1 MRLPSLVSCTLSSLP
16 ANMPAAVAAKLR
28 VLQFSRSTPPDDLP
42 TIMNIPRKALIDE
55 INGPYAVLQSPA
67 NQSKLKVTFVTP
79 RDIRKIDPAFATRLE
94 PTILVRTGC
103 IIVAFGRSEL
113 RVIVT
118 PDALFCML
126 PPHLTPNLASTSNGS
141 PLDKILGALHRNLAA
156 TRTAPVSEVAV
167 HSSLGSAPLH
177 SSELEEN
184 SLPSPSKPF
193 PLQRSNSEPELST
206 LLHTPSSS
214 ILRSGLHRGDKGASS
229 SLASLAEGKETG
241 SSFEFL
247 ALEAVLMTVCG
258 DLSQRQTALTEAVQR
273 ALLALRR
280 SVTGTQVAASARQL
294 DHVRRL
300 KQQVRELLGQSMALE
315 EELQEVLDANED
327 MEAMYLSRILL
338 FVENADGDLPE
349 ADLHDHEEVEVI
361 LESYLQE
368 VGATVAELEVL
379 TYAIEGTEK
388 FVSFRLDSA
397 QNRLKARR
405 GVLTAS
411 ATTLGLGNLF
421 LNLFGMNL
429 PATIFVS
436 SADDEDSENT
446 GFWVA
451 AGCITLLVTAL
462 LLFVNGWFGLWQLET
477 WFGTCWGKS
486 DEAHA
491 QLGGQLGQLGATKGG
506 ARVAVPGTSA
516 AGAVP
521 VTSVTS
527 AASTTTAAVERTPPI
542 TPPIT
547 PPPPPRR
554 QSRK

>member
-1 MRLPSLVSCTLSSLP
+1 
-16 ANMPAAVAAKLR
+16 MPAVVAAKLR
-28 VLQFSRSTPPDDLP
+28 VLKFSRSKPPDDLP
-42 TIMNIPRKALIDE
+42 IIMNVPRKALIDE

-241 SSFEFL
+241 LSFEFI
-247 ALEAVLMTVCG
+247 ALEAVLLTVCG
-258 DLSQRQTALTEAVQR
+258 DLSQRQSALTEAVQR

-300 KQQVRELLGQSMALE
+300 KQQVRELLGQSQALE

-349 ADLHDHEEVEVI
+349 ANLHDHEEVEMI
-361 LESYLQE
+361 LESYLQ
-368 VGATVAELEVL
+368 VWRAAE
-379 TYAIEGTEK
+379 
-388 FVSFRLDSA
+388 D
-397 QNRLKARR
+397 
-405 GVLTAS
+405 
-411 ATTLGLGNLF
+411 
-421 LNLFGMNL
+421 
-429 PATIFVS
+429 
-436 SADDEDSENT
+436 
-446 GFWVA
+446 
-451 AGCITLLVTAL
+451 
-462 LLFVNGWFGLWQLET
+462 
-477 WFGTCWGKS
+477 
-486 DEAHA
+486 
-491 QLGGQLGQLGATKGG
+491 
-506 ARVAVPGTSA
+506 
-516 AGAVP
+516 
-521 VTSVTS
+521 
-527 AASTTTAAVERTPPI
+527 
-542 TPPIT
+542 
-547 PPPPPRR
+547 
-554 QSRK
+554 